1 VSNDT
6 YTNIINLTC
15 TRSTCVKGWGV
26 RCHSWKRKH
35 EWNGY
40 PERRNHSVICR
51 ETQDVRDPETSK
63 ICTNIEFCT
72 AFRPKIHQPYWIKY
86 GEPHTTPSM
95 KYSLS
100 LVPFTQLCSSSIL
113 LYSSSPSSSAPFCN
127 TSASSLSKSS
137 ACAALN
143 ALIRSAGP
151 VGFVTKSA
159 ICPRP
164 IKDATILAPTTKVRT
179 NR

>member
-15 TRSTCVKGWGV
+15 TRSTHVKGWGV
-26 RCHSWKRKH
+26 RCHSWKRRH

-40 PERRNHSVICR
+40 PKGEIIVSSVGKPRTLEIQKPAR
-51 ETQDVRDPETSK
+51 YVQISNFARLSGLRYISRTGSSMESLTP
-63 ICTNIEFCT
+63 
-72 AFRPKIHQPYWIKY
+72 P
-86 GEPHTTPSM
+86 PSM

-100 LVPFTQLCSSSIL
+100 LVPFTQLCFSSIL
-113 LYSSSPSSSAPFCN
+113 FYSSSPSSSAPFCN

-137 ACAALN
+137 VCAALN

-151 VGFVTKSA
+151 GGFVTKSA